1 METTT
6 APELGDLTAAELLG
20 AARQES
26 AAVQRGE
33 ANLLA
38 IAYQWAIAHP
48 AESADSHDAAA
59 FLHVLG
65 AEPISGD
72 GTPGVQAFCVA
83 ELGGALGVTTD
94 AAKKLIGHALEMAH
108 RLPRTWRRVQ
118 SGQ

>member
-1 METTT
+1 MEATT

-20 AARQES
+20 AARQRA

-33 ANLLA
+33 ADLLA
-38 IAYQWAIAHP
+38 IAYQWAISHP
-48 AESADSHDAAA
+48 AESDGSDAAT
-59 FLHVLG
+59 FHHVLG

-72 GTPGVQAFCVA
+72 GTPGVAEFCVA
-83 ELGGALGVTTD
+83 ELGAALGLTTD

-118 SGQ
+118 SG